1 MKRIKGLL
9 AMILGVVLALQST
22 AALSVNAS
30 SPKDAPSP
38 EPALSLRLKGEN
50 TPVFKYGET
59 KNLELTLVNNG
70 AVDAE
75 KVKVAPKLNAK
86 TEKWPFEIEKAPY
99 EQEIEKVA
107 AGGSEEMFFALVPRQ
122 DVESKYYKIIFNISY
137 ENNTFEQS
145 IFVKMEGAPEPE
157 KEPEKQPEKEPE
169 TTPPDNS
176 GGGGEIS
183 LPNEGGGSV
192 TNNEGSGDG
201 LTPRVIVTGFT
212 TEPGEVK
219 AGSNFKLIVHLRNTS
234 KTTAVKNML
243 FNFNAPA
250 EGSDADTTSPAFL
263 PSSGSSTVYLDAI
276 KVNGTKDVSIELNAK
291 ADLVQKPYSIEM
303 SMAYEDGN
311 GGQYE
316 SSSSISVPIKQ
327 DARFE
332 FSEFEMSSE
341 TVEVGGEIN
350 VMCNLYN
357 LGRVKLY
364 NLKARFE
371 GSDIKS
377 KELFIGNVEPGA
389 TAVIDGM
396 ITGEQETTGDGKIK
410 LMISYEDESGVV
422 SSAEQE
428 LTLFVTAPILTDVME
443 GDESMVDDMEEKAF
457 PIIPAA
463 VAVIVIAVIAAVVI
477 VKKRKKKK
485 AYEEEEGFLEDE
497 LNRLIEDERRES

>member
-1 MKRIKGLL
+1 
-9 AMILGVVLALQST
+9 
-22 AALSVNAS
+22 
-30 SPKDAPSP
+30 
-38 EPALSLRLKGEN
+38 
-50 TPVFKYGET
+50 
-59 KNLELTLVNNG
+59 
-70 AVDAE
+70 
-75 KVKVAPKLNAK
+75 
-86 TEKWPFEIEKAPY
+86 
-99 EQEIEKVA
+99 
-107 AGGSEEMFFALVPRQ
+107 
-122 DVESKYYKIIFNISY
+122 
-137 ENNTFEQS
+137 
-145 IFVKMEGAPEPE
+145 
-157 KEPEKQPEKEPE
+157 
-169 TTPPDNS
+169 
-176 GGGGEIS
+176 
-183 LPNEGGGSV
+183 
-192 TNNEGSGDG
+192 
-201 LTPRVIVTGFT
+201 
-212 TEPGEVK
+212 
-219 AGSNFKLIVHLRNTS
+219 
-234 KTTAVKNML
+234 ML

-371 GSDIKS
+371 GPDIKS

-410 LMISYEDESGVV
+410 LMITYEDESGVV